1 METTNPYKSFNTDKS
16 IEELQ
21 YEMLQYK
28 IRLEDLSYT
37 LHFLKKIVESDVYQP
52 QVINL
57 FETLANFKKDIEA
70 INKKRVLLLKEV
82 DEYKSH
88 IKIKIECDDLACDNF
103 FINEHDELEQK
114 LHLFFVNVSNLKIKA
129 FQYLESVIKK

>member
-37 LHFLKKIVESDVYQP
+37 LRFLKKIVESDIYQP

>member
-1 METTNPYKSFNTDKS
+1 METINPYKSFNTDKS

>member
-37 LHFLKKIVESDVYQP
+37 LRFLKKIAESDIYQP